1 MTQGRGIR
9 EGQRGSKNP
18 APLAIYMCLCV
29 CIFGALADEISCLEL
44 QVLRRRV
51 EEWLPRNCSRFNL
64 SWLLHSHPCDSG
76 PSSNT
81 GSVTTPSAADT
92 ASPQPACRLH
102 GQSPHSKVS
111 APQVRHLRFAAGGSL
126 AGGTQAWGQAETPG
140 RGPQPM
146 RR

>member
-9 EGQRGSKNP
+9 EGQSGSKNP

-44 QVLRRRV
+44 QVPRRRV

-92 ASPQPACRLH
+92 VHPLNPPAASMDSLH
-102 GQSPHSKVS
+102 TVKSPHRKS
-111 APQVRHLRFAAGGSL
+111 
-126 AGGTQAWGQAETPG
+126 GTCALLLGALWQGELKRGARRKHPG
-140 RGPQPM
+140 EVHNQ
-146 RR
+146 